1 MTIILKLIAMVAVL
15 SAIITYIAMKIAE
28 WLECRK

>member
-15 SAIITYIAMKIAE
+15 SAIITYIAMKLAE
-28 WLECRK
+28 WFECRK